1 MKLLIASNNAHK
13 VREIE
18 EILSGYFDE
27 MVTMREAGLDINVVE
42 DGLTFRDNAVKKAT
56 EILEKSGFDATLA
69 DDTGLCVDALGGA
82 PGVFSARYA
91 GEGHDTDANNALLM
105 ENMKEVPD
113 EQRSALAASPAAW
126 LSPGKGG
133 PCWWPRERRR
143 GCSCARLP
151 GRTASATTPT
161 SSTRLSA
168 SPSRSSQARRRTA
181 SATAG
186 RLWTPCARL
195 WTRRT
200 MPDEDRRLFRH
211 PRGHIGRQTVL

>member
-105 ENMKEVPD
+105 ENMKDVPD
-113 EQRSALAASPAAW
+113 EQRPCRFSCCVALARKGTPVLVAEGKAEGLLLRAPAGANGFGYDPYFFYPP
-126 LSPGKGG
+126 LGKSFA
-133 PCWWPRERRR
+133 ELTSEEKNSVSHRRAALDALR
-143 GCSCARLP
+143 KALDEEN
-151 GRTASATTPT
+151 
-161 SSTRLSA
+161 
-168 SPSRSSQARRRTA
+168 
-181 SATAG
+181 AG
-186 RLWTPCARL
+186 R
-195 WTRRT
+195 
-200 MPDEDRRLFRH
+200 
-211 PRGHIGRQTVL
+211 

>member
-27 MVTMREAGLDINVVE
+27 MVTMREAGLDIDVVE

-113 EQRSALAASPAAW
+113 EQRTCRFSCCVALARKGMPVLVVEGKAEGTLLRAPAGANGFGYDPYFFYPP
-126 LSPGKGG
+126 LGKSFA
-133 PCWWPRERRR
+133 ELTSEEKNSVSHRRAALDALR
-143 GCSCARLP
+143 KALDAENKAR
-151 GRTASATTPT
+151 
-161 SSTRLSA
+161 
-168 SPSRSSQARRRTA
+168 
-181 SATAG
+181 
-186 RLWTPCARL
+186 
-195 WTRRT
+195 
-200 MPDEDRRLFRH
+200 
-211 PRGHIGRQTVL
+211 